1 MLRKLLLSALVTGV
15 CLAASATEKV
25 WAADEVKLHMSALS
39 VESMP
44 YLIAQDLGFYDK
56 HNIKLDRRNMKVD
69 IGVMAA
75 VSGQVDVTQILG
87 LSLRG
92 AIERGAD
99 LQIVMVFNKLP
110 TYSLFVRKPIKSIA
124 ELKGQKV
131 ASSTNGASATK
142 VLRSALKEAGLD
154 PEKDVNIFYI
164 GDTPTRFQSVLSGAV
179 AGAVLIS
186 PFDVA
191 ALGEPSLVSL
201 PFANSP
207 GVLMAGAA
215 AHTSFLKD
223 RPDVARRFLQAT
235 QEGLRYFNENRAES
249 IKMMVKHLK
258 IDEAAATKTY
268 DMWIDRFTKDGSL
281 DDDFVKQVLNFEFGK
296 STPEMVKKAFDFSIV
311 KSLAKN

>member
-1 MLRKLLLSALVTGV
+1 
-15 CLAASATEKV
+15 
-25 WAADEVKLHMSALS
+25 
-39 VESMP
+39 
-44 YLIAQDLGFYDK
+44 
-56 HNIKLDRRNMKVD
+56 
-69 IGVMAA
+69 
-75 VSGQVDVTQILG
+75 
-87 LSLRG
+87 
-92 AIERGAD
+92 
-99 LQIVMVFNKLP
+99 MVFNKLP

>member
-1 MLRKLLLSALVTGV
+1 MFRKTF
-15 CLAASATEKV
+15 LAALAVAAGLAISSPVKV
-25 WAADEVKLHMSALS
+25 LAADEVKLHMSALS

-44 YLIAQDLGFYDK
+44 YLIAQDLGYYDK
-56 HNIKLDRRNMKVD
+56 HNIKVDRRNMKVD

-99 LQIVMVFNKLP
+99 LRIVMVFNKLP
-110 TYSLFVRKPIKSIA
+110 TYSLFVKKPIKSIA
-124 ELKGQKV
+124 ELKGQKI
-131 ASSTNGASATK
+131 ASSTNGASATR
-142 VLRSALKEAGLD
+142 VLRAALQSAGLD
-154 PEKDVNIFYI
+154 PDKDVNIFYI

-191 ALGEPSLVSL
+191 ALAEPTLAAL

-215 AHTSFLKD
+215 AHVNFLKE

-235 QEGLRYFNENRAES
+235 QEGLRYFTSHRAES
-249 IKMMVKHLK
+249 IKLMAKHLK
-258 IDEAAATKTY
+258 IDEAAAAKTY
-268 DMWIDRFTKDGSL
+268 DMWIDRFTTDGAL
-281 DDDFVKQVLNFEFGK
+281 DDGFVRQVLEFEFNK
-296 STPEMVKKAFDFSIV
+296 ATPEMAEKAFDFSIV

>member
-1 MLRKLLLSALVTGV
+1 
-15 CLAASATEKV
+15 
-25 WAADEVKLHMSALS
+25 MSALS

-44 YLIAQDLGFYDK
+44 YLIAQDLGFYKK
-56 HNIKLDRRNMKVD
+56 HNISLDRRNMKVD

-99 LQIVMVFNKLP
+99 LRIVMVFNELP
-110 TYSLFVRKPIKSIA
+110 TYSLFVRKPISSIA

-131 ASSTNGASATK
+131 ASSTNGASATR
-142 VLRSALKEAGLD
+142 VLRAALESAGLD
-154 PEKDVNIFYI
+154 PDKDVNIFYI

-191 ALGEPSLVSL
+191 ALKEPTLAAL

-215 AHTSFLKD
+215 AHVKFLKE
-223 RPDVARRFLQAT
+223 RPDVAKRFIQAT
-235 QEGLRYFNENRAES
+235 QEGLRYFRSNKAES
-249 IKMMVKHLK
+249 IKLMVKHLK
-258 IDEAAATKTY
+258 IDEDAATKTY
-268 DMWIDRFTKDGSL
+268 DRWIDRFTADGAIS
-281 DDDFVKQVLNFEFGK
+281 DDFVRKVLEFEFGK
-296 STPEMVKKAFDFSIV
+296 ASPDMVEKAFDFSIV
-311 KSLAKN
+311 KSLSKN

>member
-1 MLRKLLLSALVTGV
+1 MFRRTFLATVVAVAGLAVAPTSGAL
-15 CLAASATEKV
+15 
-25 WAADEVKLHMSALS
+25 AADEVKLHMSALS

-56 HNIKLDRRNMKVD
+56 HNIKIDRRNMKVD

-99 LQIVMVFNKLP
+99 LRIVMVFNELP
-110 TYSLFVRKPIKSIA
+110 TYSLFVKKPIKSIA

-131 ASSTNGASATK
+131 ASSTNGASATR
-142 VLRSALKEAGLD
+142 VLRAALQSAGLD
-154 PEKDVNIFYI
+154 PDKDVNIFYI

-191 ALGEPSLVSL
+191 ALAEPSLTAL

-235 QEGLRYFNENRAES
+235 QEGLRYFKSNRAES
-249 IKMMVKHLK
+249 IKLMAKHLK
-258 IDEAAATKTY
+258 IEDAAATKTY
-268 DMWIDRFTKDGSL
+268 DMWIDRFTKDGAL
-281 DDDFVKQVLNFEFGK
+281 DDAFVRKVLEFEFGK
-296 STPEMVKKAFDFSIV
+296 ATTEMVDKAFDFSIV